1 MAGLDGPL
9 QGLSRAQQSF
19 DRAASDIARPQS
31 VDQQNPQD
39 QVSLS
44 DSMVALMQA
53 RNDYET
59 NLKSLETSN
68 SMAKKLID
76 LLG

>member
-1 MAGLDGPL
+1 VYGRSRRPAPGPYA
-9 QGLSRAQQSF
+9 RPT
-19 DRAASDIARPQS
+19 ASDIARPQS

-53 RNDYET
+53 RNDYEA
-59 NLKSLETSN
+59 NLKSLETN
-68 SMAKKLID
+68 NNMAKKLID
-76 LLG
+76 MLA

>member
-1 MAGLDGPL
+1 MVGLDGPL
-9 QGLSRAQQSF
+9 QGLTRAQESF
-19 DRAASDIARPQS
+19 DKAASDIARPQS
-31 VDQQNPQD
+31 GDQQTPQD

-53 RNDYET
+53 RNDYEA

-68 SMAKKLID
+68 NMAKKLID
-76 LLG
+76 MLG

>member
-1 MAGLDGPL
+1 MVGLDGPL
-9 QGLSRAQQSF
+9 QGLTRAQESF
-19 DRAASDIARPQS
+19 DKAASDIARPQS

-53 RNDYET
+53 RNDYEA

-68 SMAKKLID
+68 NMAKKLID
-76 LLG
+76 MLG

>member
-1 MAGLDGPL
+1 MVGLDGPL
-9 QGLSRAQQSF
+9 QGLSRAQENF
-19 DRAASDIARPQS
+19 DKAASDIARPQS

-53 RNDYET
+53 RNDYEA
-59 NLKSLETSN
+59 NLKSLQTSN
-68 SMAKKLID
+68 DMAKKLID
-76 LLG
+76 MLG

>member
-1 MAGLDGPL
+1 MVGLDGPL

-19 DRAASDIARPQS
+19 NKAATEIARPQS

-53 RNDYET
+53 RNDYEA

-76 LLG
+76 MLG